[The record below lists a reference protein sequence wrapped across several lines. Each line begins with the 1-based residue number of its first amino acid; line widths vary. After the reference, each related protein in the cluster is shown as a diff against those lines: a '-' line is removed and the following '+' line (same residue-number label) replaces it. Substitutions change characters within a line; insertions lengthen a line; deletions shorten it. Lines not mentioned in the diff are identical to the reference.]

1 MKRLMKRSML
11 LGSLAMPLLL
21 GGCAAPSESL
31 TMGVGAA
38 DALQLRGF
46 MPEVLRGQIA
56 LGEVGGGA
64 ETNMLWGS
72 QISDAA
78 LARALEDSLRAV
90 GLLPQQPQL
99 ARYRLTAAIIELQ
112 QPMIAPLDAKV
123 TVTMHY
129 KLLDAA
135 NGDAIVYER
144 RLRSAHTAE
153 FGAAMLSPSERLR
166 LANEAAVRAGI
177 VQLLRELPTLRF

>member
-1 MKRLMKRSML
+1 MRRLL
-11 LGSLAMPLLL
+11 LGSLLVPLLL

-46 MPEVLRGQIA
+46 MPAALRGQVA

-64 ETNMLWGS
+64 ETSMFWGS
-72 QISDAA
+72 QISDVA

-90 GLLPQQPQL
+90 GLLPQQPAL
-99 ARYRLTAAIIELQ
+99 ARYRLSAAITELR
-112 QPMIAPLDAKV
+112 QPLIAPLDAKV
-123 TVTMHY
+123 TVTVHY

-135 NGDAIVYER
+135 NGDALVYER
-144 RLRSAHTAE
+144 QLRSAHTTE

-177 VQLLRELPTLRF
+177 VQLLRELPTLRY